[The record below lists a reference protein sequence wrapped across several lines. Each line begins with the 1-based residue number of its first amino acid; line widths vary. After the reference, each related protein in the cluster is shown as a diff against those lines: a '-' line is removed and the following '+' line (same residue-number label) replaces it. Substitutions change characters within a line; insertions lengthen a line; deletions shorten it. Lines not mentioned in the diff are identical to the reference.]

1 MNIATV
7 EQTDLETELR
17 HALERHQLVLHYQP
31 QIDIERNKA
40 IGVEALVRWVHPEL
54 GLLMP
59 ARFIPLAEETGL
71 IVPIGEW
78 VIKTACSQVRAW
90 QEAGLASVRLA
101 VNLSAAHF
109 RERGFVE
116 IVKRILLETHLDPN
130 YLELEVTEN
139 LLIQDTERTIATLNA
154 LKDIGIQLALDDFGT
169 GYSCLSYLK
178 HLPVNTLKIDRSFVS
193 NVTTHPED
201 AALAKAIIAMAQSLR
216 LRVSVEGVETEGQ
229 LAFFADQHCDEIQG
243 YYFSRPLP
251 EEECAKFL
259 QQNRLPQAYG
269 RKAAERTMLLVDD
282 EVNILNSLKRL
293 FRRDGYQILT
303 AECGR
308 AGLELLATHQVG
320 VIISDQRMPE
330 MTGVE
335 FLRRVKELYP
345 ETLRI
350 VLSGYAD
357 IQTITDAINEG
368 AIYKF
373 LAKPW
378 EDEPLREQIREAFH
392 HYELKQENL
401 RLEREVNRANRE
413 LQNINRDLERRV
425 AENTEDL
432 HHNITVL
439 QVSQEVLEN
448 LPIAVI
454 GMDEDGLIVLA
465 NRQAEALF
473 VDANGESLLGSEA
486 HARLPTTLTDC
497 IGKTSGDTHLARL
510 ADGRQVKAICRRMGE
525 TCKSRGHLLMIS
537 AIDGIT

>member
-1 MNIATV
+1 MNIAAV
-7 EQTDLETELR
+7 EKTNLETGLR
-17 HALERHQLVLHYQP
+17 HALAANQFVLHYQP
-31 QIDIERNKA
+31 QLDIERNKTV
-40 IGVEALVRWVHPEL
+40 GVEALVRWAHPEL
-54 GLLMP
+54 GLLQP
-59 ARFIPLAEETGL
+59 AQFIPLAEDTGL

-90 QEAGLASVRLA
+90 QDAGLSSLRLA

-109 RERGFVE
+109 RDPGFVA
-116 IVKRILLETHLDPN
+116 IVKRILLETQLDPSF
-130 YLELEVTEN
+130 LQLEVTEN
-139 LLIQDTERTIATLNA
+139 LLIQDTERTMTTLKA

-169 GYSCLSYLK
+169 GYSCLGYLK
-178 HLPVNTLKIDRSFVS
+178 HLPVNTLKIDRSFVN

-229 LAFFADQHCDEIQG
+229 LAFFADQHCEEIQG
-243 YYFSRPLP
+243 YHFSRPLP

-259 QQNRLPQAYG
+259 QQSRPPRAYG
-269 RKAAERTMLLVDD
+269 RIAAEHTMLLVDD
-282 EVNILNSLKRL
+282 EVNILNALKRL
-293 FRRDGYQILT
+293 FRKEGYQILT
-303 AECGR
+303 ADNGL

-378 EDEPLREQIREAFH
+378 EDDQLREQVREAFH
-392 HYELKQENL
+392 RYELKQENI
-401 RLEREVNRANRE
+401 RLEHEVNRANRE
-413 LQNINRDLERRV
+413 LQNINRDLQRRV

-432 HHNITVL
+432 GHNITVL

-454 GMDEDGLIVLA
+454 GIDEDGLIVLA
-465 NRQAEALF
+465 NRQAESLF
-473 VDANGESLLGSEA
+473 VGGDGESLLGYDM
-486 HARLPTTLTDC
+486 HARLPAALTECLGNTTGVTF
-497 IGKTSGDTHLARL
+497 GTVL
-510 ADGRQVKAICRRMGE
+510 ADDRHVKVIWRRMGE
-525 TCKSRGHLLMIS
+525 TCKSRGHILMIS
-537 AIDGIT
+537 PIDGE

>member
-1 MNIATV
+1 MNIAIAQ
-7 EQTDLETELR
+7 QTDLETDLR
-17 HALERHQLVLHYQP
+17 HALEHNQFVLHYQP
-31 QIDIERNKA
+31 QIDIDRNKTV
-40 IGVEALVRWVHPEL
+40 GVEALVRWAHPKL
-54 GLLMP
+54 GLVQP
-59 ARFIPLAEETGL
+59 VQFIPLAEETGL

-78 VIKTACSQVRAW
+78 VIKTACSQLRAW
-90 QEAGLASVRLA
+90 QDAGLSSVRLA

-109 RERGFVE
+109 RDPGFVA
-116 IVKRILLETHLDPN
+116 IVKHILLETHLEPSF
-130 YLELEVTEN
+130 LQLEVTEN
-139 LLIQDTERTIATLNA
+139 LLIQDTESTIATLNA

-178 HLPVNTLKIDRSFVS
+178 HLPVNTLKIDRSFVK
-193 NVTTHPED
+193 NVTTHPGD
-201 AALAKAIIAMAQSLR
+201 AALVKAIIAMAQSLR

-229 LAFFADQHCDEIQG
+229 LALFADQHCDEIQG
-243 YYFSRPLP
+243 YYFSHPLP

-259 QQNRLPQAYG
+259 QQSRLPQAHG
-269 RKAAERTMLLVDD
+269 RIATERTMLLVDD
-282 EVNILNSLKRL
+282 EVNILNALKRL

-303 AECGR
+303 AESGL
-308 AGLELLATHQVG
+308 AGLELLATHHVG

-378 EDEPLREQIREAFH
+378 EDDQLREQIREAFH
-392 HYELKQENL
+392 RYELKQENI

-425 AENTEDL
+425 TENTEDIR
-432 HHNITVL
+432 HNITVL
-439 QVSQEVLEN
+439 QVSQEVLAN

-454 GMDEDGLIVLA
+454 GIDEDGLIVLA

-473 VDANGESLLGSEA
+473 VGGDSEPLLGC
-486 HARLPTTLTDC
+486 HMHTRLPEMLTDC
-497 IGKTSGDTHLARL
+497 IGNTTGDTDLAML
-510 ADGRQVKAICRRMGE
+510 VNGRHVKVICRRMGE

-537 AIDGIT
+537 PLDGG